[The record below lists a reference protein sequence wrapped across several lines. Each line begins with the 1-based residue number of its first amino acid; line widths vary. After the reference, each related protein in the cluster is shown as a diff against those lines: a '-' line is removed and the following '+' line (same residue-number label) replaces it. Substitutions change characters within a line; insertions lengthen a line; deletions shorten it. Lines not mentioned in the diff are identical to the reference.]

1 MRTSRVGAPDRPRT
15 WLNGRIRL
23 GMLFLVA
30 ASLWRWFAHPGPH
43 VSSNVVDAGAGVLYG
58 ISIGCLLT
66 GLRANALR
74 GVGRGQDPGGS
85 GR

>member
-1 MRTSRVGAPDRPRT
+1 MRTSRLGAQGRPLT

-43 VSSNVVDAGAGVLYG
+43 LSSNVLDAVAGVLYG
-58 ISIGCLLT
+58 VSIGCMLT

-74 GVGRGQDPGGS
+74 GVGRGQDPDRS
-85 GR
+85 PK